1 MPGIPLL
8 ARLPDALGALGELA
22 TNLWFS
28 WNPDAQALFARLDRV
43 VWDAVG
49 HDPVATLARLPQ
61 DALRAAAADPAY
73 VAELAR
79 VHGRMREELTA
90 TDWYGSEHPADGDAL
105 IAYFSCEFGLDAS
118 LPIYSGGLGI
128 LAGDHLKSASELG
141 VPLVG
146 VGLLYEK
153 GYFRQAITPDGR
165 QSERYPA
172 NDPEGMAVSLERK
185 AGGAPIEVV
194 VELGGE
200 PVRVQIWRAQV
211 GRVRLLLLDSDVE
224 GNSSRARAV
233 TGTLYGGDR
242 EMRIRQE
249 VLLGVGGVRA
259 LAALGLAPTVFHLNE
274 GHSAFLALE
283 RLRAL
288 RADGVA
294 HEDALA
300 LVRASSVFTTHT
312 PVPAGNEVFD
322 PDLVLRYL
330 GRLAVEIGL
339 GPDDLLA
346 LGRIGPDDP
355 GFGMTPL
362 ALRTSARANGVSALH
377 GEISREMW
385 RPLFPGR
392 RARRGADRPRHQRG
406 PSRDVGRPRG
416 RPRSLRR
423 RALGGPPAGRRETGP
438 AAASRSGRPH
448 DRVRSPLRHLQ
459 AGHPAVP

>member
-259 LAALGLAPTVFHLNE
+259 LAALGLGADGLPPERGALRVPGAGAPAGAAGRRRGARGRARAGARLVGLHHPHAGAGGQRGLRPGPRRCATWAAWPWRSGSAPTTCWPW
-274 GHSAFLALE
+274 AA
-283 RLRAL
+283 
-288 RADGVA
+288 
-294 HEDALA
+294 
-300 LVRASSVFTTHT
+300 
-312 PVPAGNEVFD
+312 
-322 PDLVLRYL
+322 
-330 GRLAVEIGL
+330 
-339 GPDDLLA
+339 
-346 LGRIGPDDP
+346 IGPDDP

-377 GEISREMW
+377 GEVSREMW
-385 RPLFPGR
+385 RPALPGP
-392 RARRGADRPRHQRG
+392 AGGRGADRPRHQRG
-406 PSRDVGRPRG
+406 PSRARG
-416 RPRSLRR
+416 STPRST
-423 RALGGPPAGRRETGP
+423 PISPTP
-438 AAASRSGRPH
+438 SSGRPTGGASG
-448 DRVRSPLRHLQ
+448 DWPGRCVSIRTP
-459 AGHPAVP
+459 